1 MWQHINNAR
10 LTSIFQTQYRSF
22 RYQKVSILDFTE
34 AKDEEGGGNNFTGDV
49 QSSSQIITT
58 NKQTPIISTGRMPFL
73 SPNQQCEIAEGKR
86 CQQRQTFQHVKIE
99 CVCVCVCASG
109 CSSPLCRVSIILCS
123 KTTNCA
129 AILTRQLCQNWLTS
143 MQHVSCDSST
153 WRINLDF
160 NQNH

>member
-99 CVCVCVCASG
+99 CVCVCVCVRLAAVAHFVECQSYSARRPPTLQPFSLG
-109 CSSPLCRVSIILCS
+109 
-123 KTTNCA
+123 NCA
-129 AILTRQLCQNWLTS
+129 KT
-143 MQHVSCDSST
+143 D
-153 WRINLDF
+153 
-160 NQNH
+160 